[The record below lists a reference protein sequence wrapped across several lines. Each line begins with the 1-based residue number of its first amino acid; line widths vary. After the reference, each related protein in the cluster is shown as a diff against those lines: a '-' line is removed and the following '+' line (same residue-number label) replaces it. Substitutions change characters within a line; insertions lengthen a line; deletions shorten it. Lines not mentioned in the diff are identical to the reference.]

1 MAKIINVKAREI
13 LASGGEPSLQVT
25 VTLEGEA
32 LRQAQGEALRQ
43 AQGEASISYGASAG
57 SKEAT
62 VLLDKDLKRYNGKGM
77 QMAVEIINKIL
88 GPTIIGMEASEQ
100 QEIDQ
105 KMINLD
111 NTENKAKFG
120 GNAIL
125 GVSMAVAR
133 AQACEEKMS
142 LFRYLQK
149 TYGLKNNILPKPMV
163 VMIEG
168 GKHADNTTDL
178 QEFCVS
184 AKGNKSAAENV
195 RMEME
200 IYQALKKILKRENLS
215 VNVGNEG
222 AFAPNGI
229 VSNEKPMEYLVE
241 AITNA
246 GYTPNVDCGI
256 SLDAAAS
263 EFSQF
268 DSKSQK
274 TIYNF
279 QTDKKSFNSEELI
292 NYYCEWISKYPFV
305 SWEDMLSE
313 FDFENW
319 PKLLEKIN
327 GKFPL
332 IADDLTVTN
341 TKIWKEVIDK
351 KAANAILIKLNQ
363 AGTVT
368 ETIECCKVAI
378 ANNCWTVT
386 SHRGGGETN
395 DTFMVDLAVA
405 VGSEYIKVGPTRGER
420 VEKYNRLMR
429 IEEEINEKK

>member
-1 MAKIINVKAREI
+1 MAKIKKVKAREI

-25 VTLEGEA
+25 VTLESGII
-32 LRQAQGEALRQ
+32 
-43 AQGEASISYGASAG
+43 GEASVSYGASAG

-88 GPTIIGMEASEQ
+88 GPAVTGLEASEQ
-100 QEIDQ
+100 QNIDQ
-105 KMINLD
+105 KMIDLD
-111 NTENKAKFG
+111 GTENKSRFG

-133 AQACEEKMS
+133 AQAYEEK
-142 LFRYLQK
+142 LPLYKYLINK
-149 TYGLKNNILPKPMV
+149 FNLKEISKLPKPMV

-168 GKHADNTTDL
+168 GKHADQTTDL
-178 QEFCVS
+178 QEYLVS
-184 AKGNKSAAENV
+184 AMGNKSTVENV

-200 IYQALKKILKRENLS
+200 IYQALKNILKREGLS
-215 VNVGNEG
+215 INVGNEG
-222 AFAPNGI
+222 AFAPDHIKN
-229 VSNEKPMEYLVE
+229 NELPMQYLVE
-241 AITNA
+241 AIKNA
-246 GYTPNVDCGI
+246 GYIPGVDAGI
-256 SLDAAAS
+256 SIDAAAS
-263 EFSQF
+263 EFF
-268 DSKSQK
+268 ENK
-274 TIYNF
+274 YNLKIEN
-279 QTDKKSFNSEELI
+279 KKLNSEELI
-292 NYYCEWISKYPFV
+292 NYYCNWIEKYPFV

-313 FDFENW
+313 FDWDSW
-319 PKLLEKIN
+319 PVLLNKIN

-341 TKIWKEVIDK
+341 TKLWQKAIEL

-363 AGTVT
+363 AGSVS
-368 ETIECCKVAI
+368 ETIDCCKVAI
-378 ANNCWTVT
+378 DNNFWTIT

-429 IEEEINEKK
+429 IEEEINEK